1 MELFIPSLLILLISS
16 AVVIGVIPR
25 ITPFFIFI
33 LVVIFFGIS
42 VYAHYKMFKYEYSI
56 NLWRDLMASSVNI
69 VLGVVL
75 AIGILV
81 ATLNLFT
88 NIKISV
94 PVLSLVEPTKAESIV
109 KGYSNIPIEKIIELE
124 KQL

>member
-1 MELFIPSLLILLISS
+1 
-16 AVVIGVIPR
+16 
-25 ITPFFIFI
+25 
-33 LVVIFFGIS
+33 
-42 VYAHYKMFKYEYSI
+42 MFKYEYSV